1 MQITHVNQ
9 YTKRG
14 NKKFFS
20 MWINEVFI
28 KVSFQ
33 FGVLGFIYADRDL
46 SEVEV
51 DAVREEV
58 KKYANGGVSHG

>member
-1 MQITHVNQ
+1 
-9 YTKRG
+9 
-14 NKKFFS
+14 